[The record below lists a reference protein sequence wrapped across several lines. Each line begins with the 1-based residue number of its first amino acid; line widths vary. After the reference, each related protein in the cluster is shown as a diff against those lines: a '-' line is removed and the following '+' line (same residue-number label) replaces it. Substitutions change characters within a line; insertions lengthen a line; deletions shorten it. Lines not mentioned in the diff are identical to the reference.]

1 MKGRFAKETA
11 KAGSQRLWMC
21 PLVDTEQRGQ
31 EMVFK
36 RYLGEKTDLT
46 KDQMAG
52 KGKVLAWWDEVN
64 GGAIPRTGSLRKG
77 ICKEGNKCK
86 EGNHDSIEI

>member
-1 MKGRFAKETA
+1 MESRFAKETA
-11 KAGSQRLWMC
+11 EAGSQRLWMC

-46 KDQMAG
+46 KDHKWQE
-52 KGKVLAWWDEVN
+52 KERFLP
-64 GGAIPRTGSLRKG
+64 GGMR
-77 ICKEGNKCK
+77 
-86 EGNHDSIEI
+86 